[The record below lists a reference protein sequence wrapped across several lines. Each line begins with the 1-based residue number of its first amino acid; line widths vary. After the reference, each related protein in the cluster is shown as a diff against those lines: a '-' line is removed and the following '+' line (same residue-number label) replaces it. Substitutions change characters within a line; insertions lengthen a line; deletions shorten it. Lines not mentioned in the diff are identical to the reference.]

1 MKPLEDYL
9 KPTQKELFARL
20 RTYYKGHINV
30 CKNSYILVRGEAPV
44 LLVAH
49 LDTVHSEPV
58 KQICIVIRPGG
69 EVSMPPFEVNHTIV
83 NWAL

>member
-30 CKNSYILVRGEAPV
+30 CKNSYIIRSSFSL
-44 LLVAH
+44 
-49 LDTVHSEPV
+49 HSGV
-58 KQICIVIRPGG
+58 
-69 EVSMPPFEVNHTIV
+69 
-83 NWAL
+83 